1 MIRRE
6 LSELAVYSIQED
18 ADTIAF
24 DCLRKFYLEKTSEI
38 IYIIKNEKLYGI
50 ICMGEVLYG
59 HIRNEQVRINKSFT
73 ALEGYDV
80 IKAHEIFHRRG
91 NINKIPV
98 VTRQGEL
105 IGEYSRWDDMFYIQ
119 RNQELLMRE
128 VSMKGVLQSYDA
140 IYLIKPVKDKQ
151 DSYLYMVNSLDRCH
165 ICYRILE
172 KERIGEILLD
182 NSICIFADEDEKRGM
197 QCLYGVE
204 PYIYDSQDYNVLI
217 YDQLA
222 DKGIKVR
229 FATYK
234 SLLFQ
239 IREKILFN
247 ALNMRKPRDLSGDR
261 IDDKADVLLSELK
274 EKGVK
279 CFVMYALERE
289 RTQYGQ
295 DFCNKINMRLQTA
308 PIDCNHPWPKR
319 EENETFYDELYVCKD
334 YQNETAQQEIF
345 DGNNRLAYQKDI
357 YGKYF
362 NARNGKRITC
372 FQPENYIG
380 TIYLMGPC
388 SIIGLYAEDQYT
400 ISSYLQKIL
409 LERGY
414 KYRVENCG
422 QLIRPDSAIDVR
434 LREIEKFHKNDIIVY
449 QSTKGEAL
457 NLPGISL
464 EKIFEENQIPVE
476 WVTNVY
482 GHCNHKANKLIAESI
497 LEMILPNLLCGNMKN
512 QKEEIQIDIPAVME
526 KYVQNK
532 YLSQYFAD
540 FNWRNYASIGAIVM
554 NCNPFSSGH
563 RYLIE
568 EARKGVEFLIVF
580 VVEEDAS
587 LFPFEERF
595 RLVQEGT
602 KDIEGVMVVPSG
614 EFILSKNNVREY
626 FSKEQDEA
634 ITHNAEYDIQV
645 FADYIAKPLHI
656 TYRFAGE
663 EPEDRVTNIYNSAME
678 NVLPQR
684 GIQFVQIPR
693 KKIQGQI
700 ISASKV
706 RKYLGDG
713 EYEKA
718 FMLVP
723 QTTKVY
729 LMNQTGVETK
739 IQ

>member
-1 MIRRE
+1 
-6 LSELAVYSIQED
+6 
-18 ADTIAF
+18 
-24 DCLRKFYLEKTSEI
+24 
-38 IYIIKNEKLYGI
+38 
-50 ICMGEVLYG
+50 MGEVLYG
-59 HIRNEQVRINKSFT
+59 HIRNEQVRINRAFT
-73 ALEGYDV
+73 ALEGYDI
-80 IKAHEIFHRRG
+80 IKAHEIFRRRG

-98 VTRQGEL
+98 LTGQGEL
-105 IGEYSRWDDMFYIQ
+105 IGEYSRWDDMLYIH
-119 RNQELLMRE
+119 RNQELLVRE
-128 VSMKGVLQSYDA
+128 VNMKEILQIYDA
-140 IYLIKPVKDKQ
+140 IYLVKPVKDKQ

-165 ICYRILE
+165 ICYKILE

-182 NSICIFADEDEKRGM
+182 NSICIFVDEDERRGM

-204 PYIYDSQDYNVLI
+204 PYIYDSQGYHVLQ
-217 YDQLA
+217 YDRLA

-239 IREKILFN
+239 IREKLLFN
-247 ALNMRKPRDLSGDR
+247 ALDIRKPRDLSGDR
-261 IDDKADVLLSELK
+261 IDDKADVLLSALE

-289 RTQYGQ
+289 KTQYGQ
-295 DFCNKINMRLQTA
+295 DFCDKINVRLQSA
-308 PIDCNHPWPKR
+308 PVDCNHPWPKR
-319 EENETFYDELYVCKD
+319 EENETFYDELYVCED

-357 YGKYF
+357 YGRYF

-372 FQPENYIG
+372 FQPKEYIG

-400 ISSYLQKIL
+400 ISSRLQKML

-414 KYRVENCG
+414 QYRVENCG
-422 QLIRPDSAIDVR
+422 QLIRPDSAIDER
-434 LREIEKFHKNDIIVY
+434 LGEIEKFHKNDIIVY
-449 QSTKGEAL
+449 QSTKGEAV
-457 NLPGISL
+457 NLQGISL

-497 LEMILPNLLCGNMKN
+497 LEMISPNLSCGNLKKQN
-512 QKEEIQIDIPAVME
+512 EEIQIDIPAVME
-526 KYVQNK
+526 GYVQNK

-540 FNWRNYASIGAIVM
+540 FNWRDYATIGAIVM

-568 EARKGVEFLIVF
+568 QARKRVEFLIVF

-602 KDIEGVMVVPSG
+602 KDIGGVMVVPSG

-626 FSKEQDEA
+626 FSKEEDEA

-656 TYRFAGE
+656 THRFAGE
-663 EPEDRVTNIYNSAME
+663 EPEDRVTNIYNSAMK
-678 NVLPQR
+678 NVLSQK
-684 GIQFVQIPR
+684 GIEFVQIPR

-706 RKYLGDG
+706 RKYLSDG

-718 FMLVP
+718 YMLVP
-723 QTTKVY
+723 QTTKIY